1 MGSGSQMLPAN
12 PIINVGDDYYFL
24 EVGIGVRRLV
34 ATRGCRGK
42 VEDRAM
48 PHCLAAAV
56 KSHLLVAT
64 GSTSTFEEPQ
74 SVCAK
79 LDIGFIIHW
88 WSCDSTSVQRK
99 PNPSTNGLTRDS
111 TIEVATI

>member
-74 SVCAK
+74 SLHHPLVVMRFDLGAAQAQSEHQR
-79 LDIGFIIHW
+79 LD
-88 WSCDSTSVQRK
+88 T
-99 PNPSTNGLTRDS
+99 
-111 TIEVATI
+111 